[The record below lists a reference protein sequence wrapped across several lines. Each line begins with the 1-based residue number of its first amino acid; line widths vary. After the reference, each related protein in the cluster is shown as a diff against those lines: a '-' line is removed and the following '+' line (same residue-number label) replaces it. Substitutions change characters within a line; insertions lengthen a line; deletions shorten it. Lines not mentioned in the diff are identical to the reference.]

1 MNYPLKTSLIRL
13 EENGCFDILDEVH
26 KFCVSSVAVQVSYSA
41 VENLI
46 DADNAHRIPEQNGG
60 MPNVLAYRSQQAI
73 GEVSPDVVPSIDEAI
88 CEFTKQAVILLWP
101 LFGIDPIQ
109 GCPAL
114 QQEREKSLE
123 GHRWNA
129 RHFQLCPF
137 RGR

>member
-88 CEFTKQAVILLWP
+88 CEFTKAGGNLTLASFWHRP
-101 LFGIDPIQ
+101 YSGLSSP
-109 GCPAL
+109 PA
-114 QQEREKSLE
+114 RT
-123 GHRWNA
+123 
-129 RHFQLCPF
+129 
-137 RGR
+137 